1 MNTRERRRIS
11 VLLSVLLILFV
22 VTSFALVSQI
32 NIMADAVTKVFPSN
46 NTGVISV
53 DELLSDKRG
62 DNETAVGDKSVFDF
76 DSLTSL
82 FSALTG
88 KANATLKDVE
98 DEMAKAQY
106 NDTKAGDNTYI
117 PNTSSNDYSNAYVGS
132 IHYGMNAQ
140 DIRDLTGGKNIEVT
154 FGGQVWNV
162 VALTTTGTSADVA
175 AGDVVLTLMLKD
187 PIENYKTYWNGW
199 QQDASGTSPKAHT
212 EKYASSYYSSSLIRS
227 VLLNGND
234 SFGNEVKYAT
244 GASSLT
250 SLGVGNAIAGYTD
263 NWSIFT
269 DTAAKKNVTN
279 FLVKPKDVLYMQD
292 ENFYD
297 VLTVNNKLDS
307 SHTWGSGQNEASKNK
322 LPSSL
327 GTPASGYSQNRW
339 FSQYDS
345 SYYVQ
350 YEQEKSVKDTNIN
363 LGGTTLIYNSANND
377 PTYFDWAEDFL
388 WLPSWAEVGESGT
401 GTSGIAGLWALNNAQ
416 RKYSNKSSIA
426 AQAWLRS
433 GGYGNSDVTYTLT
446 SAGAR
451 GYAFVAA
458 SEFAVR
464 PALNLNLSSAAL
476 STAAK
481 LPEPKDVTVEYTGR
495 EIDLDYAASA
505 SAAAWWTAGF
515 KDRVT
520 ATYYKGASEEAPLE
534 PYDSYTVKL
543 SLKDPS
549 DSWAD
554 GTSADKTIK
563 LKVIKRSLPFPR
575 WNDTGGKQTFKGKAG
590 VTFELFYDEDFLNNL
605 EEVTGKYYF
614 ND

>member
-1 MNTRERRRIS
+1 MNRRGIRERRRIS
-11 VLLSVLLILFV
+11 VLLSALLILCV
-22 VTSFALVSQI
+22 VTSFALFSHI
-32 NIMADAVTKVFPSN
+32 NLVAEAAKVNPTN
-46 NTGVISV
+46 ETGIIPIG
-53 DELLSDKRG
+53 ELLSSKRG
-62 DNETAVGDKSVFDF
+62 DSATSVGDKSIFDIET
-76 DSLTSL
+76 LTAL
-82 FSALTG
+82 FNALTG

-388 WLPSWAEVGESGT
+388 
-401 GTSGIAGLWALNNAQ
+401 
-416 RKYSNKSSIA
+416 R
-426 AQAWLRS
+426 
-433 GGYGNSDVTYTLT
+433 
-446 SAGAR
+446 
-451 GYAFVAA
+451 
-458 SEFAVR
+458 
-464 PALNLNLSSAAL
+464 
-476 STAAK
+476 
-481 LPEPKDVTVEYTGR
+481 
-495 EIDLDYAASA
+495 
-505 SAAAWWTAGF
+505 
-515 KDRVT
+515 
-520 ATYYKGASEEAPLE
+520 SEERR
-534 PYDSYTVKL
+534 V
-543 SLKDPS
+543 
-549 DSWAD
+549 
-554 GTSADKTIK
+554 
-563 LKVIKRSLPFPR
+563 
-575 WNDTGGKQTFKGKAG
+575 GK
-590 VTFELFYDEDFLNNL
+590 ECM
-605 EEVTGKYYF
+605 
-614 ND
+614 